1 MILIIFILFIF
12 VISIKNLVILM
23 RYLNKLEKEYLILFN
38 KCNDLKDL
46 SKIKNEIYEYN
57 KCELTR
63 TYQQLKLYENDELE
77 RRNITINNINYKK
90 NNLFIGK
97 RILIGTVIDDHLIY
111 LRKILQKMGIIVD
124 VVSTSRDVYQ
134 KISYSSKIKY
144 DLIFIDEIF
153 KEENE
158 LKNIKKLQNK
168 FAFHTPI
175 ILLTLSKLNSQKKIS
190 YFCAKYNVD
199 GIIEKNFDESF
210 LITLLKKFL

>member
-158 LKNIKKLQNK
+158 LKNIKNYKINLL
-168 FAFHTPI
+168 F
-175 ILLTLSKLNSQKKIS
+175 ILP
-190 YFCAKYNVD
+190 
-199 GIIEKNFDESF
+199 
-210 LITLLKKFL
+210 